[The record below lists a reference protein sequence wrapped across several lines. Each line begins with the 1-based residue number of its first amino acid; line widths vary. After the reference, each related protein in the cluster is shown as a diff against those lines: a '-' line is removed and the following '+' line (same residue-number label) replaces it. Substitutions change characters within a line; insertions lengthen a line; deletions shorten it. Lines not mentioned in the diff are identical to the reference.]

1 MNQNDII
8 QNLLNKVTQEI
19 YANVQLT
26 AIIKEKELRIDGLEK
41 EIEEIKKDNKSV
53 YEEDEKEGD

>member
-26 AIIKEKELRIDGLEK
+26 AIIKEKELRIDELEK
-41 EIEEIKKDNKSV
+41 EIKNHTENTESEEANGKKRTK
-53 YEEDEKEGD
+53 

>member
-1 MNQNDII
+1 MNQNEII
-8 QNLLNKVTQEI
+8 QNLLNKVAQEI
-19 YANVQLT
+19 YANAQL
-26 AIIKEKELRIDGLEK
+26 AAMLKEKELRIDGLEK